1 MRACLNVY
9 GCVRVCVIS
18 PFEEEEGSEEPKMEK
33 LLGFEGVAELCMEF

>member
-1 MRACLNVY
+1 MRAFLNVY

-18 PFEEEEGSEEPKMEK
+18 PFEEEGSEEPKMEK